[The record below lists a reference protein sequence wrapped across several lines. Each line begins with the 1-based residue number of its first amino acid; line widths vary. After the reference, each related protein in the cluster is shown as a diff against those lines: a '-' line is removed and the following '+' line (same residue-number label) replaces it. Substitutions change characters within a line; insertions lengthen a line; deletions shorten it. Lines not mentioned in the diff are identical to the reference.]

1 MVQYRIDRE
10 REDQRTTLSEEYFR
24 EQTVGELRSLS
35 GPICVVD
42 YDPEWPQSFER
53 EAERIR
59 KSLGGRALRLEHV
72 GSTSVPEL
80 PAKSRSSTWF
90 SWWQSRT
97 TKAGTF
103 RPWRQLVIACVSAN
117 QTGMAIGCS
126 KGQGTVQIPRVLIRM
141 PRNRADG
148 EVPRLVAYEQG

>member
-1 MVQYRIDRE
+1 MVQYRMDGE
-10 REDQRTTLSEEYFR
+10 REDQRTPLSEDYLR
-24 EQTVGELRSLS
+24 EHTVGELRSLS

-80 PAKSRSSTWF
+80 PRSEVHTSEL
-90 SWWQSRT
+90 QSRVD
-97 TKAGTF
+97 
-103 RPWRQLVIACVSAN
+103 LVC
-117 QTGMAIGCS
+117 
-126 KGQGTVQIPRVLIRM
+126 
-141 PRNRADG
+141 
-148 EVPRLVAYEQG
+148 RLLLEKK

>member
-1 MVQYRIDRE
+1 MVRFRMDGE
-10 REDQRTTLSEEYFR
+10 REDHGTPLIEDYLRENTL
-24 EQTVGELRSLS
+24 GGLRSLS

-80 PAKSRSSTWF
+80 PAK
-90 SWWQSRT
+90 
-97 TKAGTF
+97 
-103 RPWRQLVIACVSAN
+103 PIIDIVLVVAESDDE
-117 QTGMAIGCS
+117 G
-126 KGQGTVQIPRVLIRM
+126 RY
-141 PRNRADG
+141 
-148 EVPRLVAYEQG
+148 VPAL